1 MTLDPRRLSQ
11 AATPDVVRRTRGFN
25 RRADLVVGAVAVA
38 IWILL
43 WGELS
48 IANLVSG
55 AILAALLLVAFPMDH
70 DVPAVRHR
78 IRPHA
83 ILRLAGFFV
92 ADVVRSTLVTALD
105 ALRPRTQIR
114 TGIVACPLRVRN
126 DGLVTFLANLI
137 ALSPGTMPI
146 DVAYD
151 PHVIYVHSLRGDD
164 PEAVRAFV
172 TRLEHLSV
180 LAFGGAEAVQA
191 LEVLASVDDAA
202 LDSDDREEDRP

>member
-11 AATPDVVRRTRGFN
+11 AGTPDVVTRTRAFN

-48 IANLVSG
+48 VANLLSG
-55 AILAALLLVAFPMDH
+55 AAMAALLLIAFPMDH
-70 DVPAVRHR
+70 DITAVRHR
-78 IRPHA
+78 VRPLA
-83 ILRLAGFFV
+83 IVRLAAFFV
-92 ADVVRSTLVTALD
+92 VDVVRSTLVTAID
-105 ALRPRTQIR
+105 VLRPRTQVR

-164 PEAVRAFV
+164 PEAVRTFV
-172 TRLEHLSV
+172 TRLEQLSV
-180 LAFGGAEAVQA
+180 RAFGGAEAVEA
-191 LEVLASVDDAA
+191 VDVPAPGA
-202 LDSDDREEDRP
+202 ENEPEREEGRP